1 MMYHVQVTLIGA
13 VIFTGLGAELYAAGC
28 MFATETG
35 TLIVL
40 ALILLVWCYMIG
52 DAVVKNYRGKQG
64 EKK

>member
-13 VIFTGLGAELYAAGC
+13 VIFTGLGAALYAAGW

-52 DAVVKNYRGKQG
+52 DAVVKNYRQRK